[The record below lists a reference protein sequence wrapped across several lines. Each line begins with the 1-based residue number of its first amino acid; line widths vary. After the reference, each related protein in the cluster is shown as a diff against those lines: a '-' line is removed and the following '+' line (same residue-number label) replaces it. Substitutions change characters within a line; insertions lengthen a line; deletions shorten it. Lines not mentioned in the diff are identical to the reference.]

1 VAAWRSALAV
11 GCTALSVSVAC
22 GVLARAGDAEG
33 SVAGRSVL
41 PPPRVTASAYVVADA
56 STGAI
61 LAERNPHGRYLP
73 ASTLKM
79 LTAVALIPRLRP
91 GANVVASARA
101 VHVVPT
107 VAGLRVGHAYRVR
120 SLFAALLTIS
130 ANDAAV
136 ALAEATGSYREGVAA
151 MNETARWLGAGD
163 TVAVDPSG
171 LDARGQHTSAYD
183 LGLIARQALRMPA
196 FMRYDGLRS
205 FRFAVS
211 PGRAK
216 ALYNQNQL
224 LTTYPGGI
232 GGKIGWTT
240 AADATYVGMARRHG
254 VTLIV
259 TLLHCPAFTEIDSA
273 EKLLTWGFAA
283 DGRIVPTDVLVSPAT
298 PQDPLAVPG
307 WNGTSGQAA
316 AAGPAGR
323 PARAA
328 ASDGAGGT
336 LTAWSFIAL
345 ALLVVAGFAAGTPH
359 RRRVASGGPEPA
371 RETPGGQGPEH
382 PAR

>member
-1 VAAWRSALAV
+1 
-11 GCTALSVSVAC
+11 
-22 GVLARAGDAEG
+22 
-33 SVAGRSVL
+33 
-41 PPPRVTASAYVVADA
+41 
-56 STGAI
+56 
-61 LAERNPHGRYLP
+61 
-73 ASTLKM
+73 M

-91 GANVVASARA
+91 EASVVASARA
-101 VHVVPT
+101 VHVVPS
-107 VAGLRVGHAYRVR
+107 VARLRVRHTYRVW

-136 ALAEATGSYREGVAA
+136 ALAEATGSYRAGVAA

-183 LGLIARQALRMPA
+183 LALIARQALRMPA

-211 PGRAK
+211 PGRAET
-216 ALYNQNQL
+216 LHNQNQL
-224 LTTYPGGI
+224 LASYPGGI
-232 GGKIGWTT
+232 GGKIGWTA

-254 VTLIV
+254 ITLIV

-283 DGRIVPTDVLVSPAT
+283 DGRIVPTDVLVSPAS

-316 AAGPAGR
+316 AAGPARR

-328 ASDGAGGT
+328 ASDGADGT
-336 LTAWSFIAL
+336 LTAWTFTAL

-359 RRRVASGGPEPA
+359 RRRVASGGPGPA
-371 RETPGGQGPEH
+371 REAPGGPGPEQ